1 MRSVSAI
8 ASAQVYAWGVARAA
22 RGSTRDGA
30 TPALARTGPKAP
42 VAACRQ
48 EETGLPSAAVVDRR
62 AAPA

>member
-8 ASAQVYAWGVARAA
+8 ASAQVYAWGVA
-22 RGSTRDGA
+22 RDGA